1 MTALSLSLYVSPHPP
16 PAPHFTSACSSEPAA
31 TLGRPSERGDGP
43 RVNPGR
49 HAPPGTF
56 VQLRRPPTA
65 ASRGPTPGGRSAGE
79 AAGCV
84 KPVNA
89 GHIIYY
95 TGTGDRG

>member
-49 HAPPGTF
+49 HPPRNLCAAPPAPDGSLEGPHTWGP
-56 VQLRRPPTA
+56 QRR
-65 ASRGPTPGGRSAGE
+65 
-79 AAGCV
+79 
-84 KPVNA
+84 
-89 GHIIYY
+89 
-95 TGTGDRG
+95 